1 MGSGIYFPL
10 SALLFSFL
18 LVGLTFFKKHIKI
31 VETKLYSLL
40 VLSNSLGLFVEL
52 LCTYASYI
60 YDKNVVLANFIL
72 KLYLQIL
79 IQNHKQI
86 LSLDNEKIDLK
97 KSKIW
102 SILIFAILNVI
113 IFILPIKLVVE
124 NNFTIRYTTGLSVY
138 FTYFIITYCLSNIYK
153 LSSKIPVPSATQ
165 VRGDSAIKT
174 GTFNS

>member
-18 LVGLTFFKKHIKI
+18 LVGLTFFKKHIKT

-72 KLYLQIL
+72 KLYLTFITAWVY
-79 IQNHKQI
+79 IFTI
-86 LSLDNEKIDLK
+86 YIIYISVDNEKIDLK

-138 FTYFIITYCLSNIYK
+138 FTYFISSILIFIMLIYIIKNIK
-153 LSSKIPVPSATQ
+153 NLKTKKSK
-165 VRGDSAIKT
+165 
-174 GTFNS
+174 